1 MLQFMTVLSDVGVG
15 VGVGVRVGVG
25 ADGVSLCVV

>member
-1 MLQFMTVLSDVGVG
+1 MVQFMTVQSDVGVG

-25 ADGVSLCVV
+25 TDGVSLCVV